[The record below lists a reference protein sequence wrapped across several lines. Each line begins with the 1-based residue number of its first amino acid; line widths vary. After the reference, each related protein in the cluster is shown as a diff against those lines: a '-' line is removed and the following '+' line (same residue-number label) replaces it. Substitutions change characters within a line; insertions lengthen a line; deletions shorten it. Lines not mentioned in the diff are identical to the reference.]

1 MIMMKT
7 ILLYIIGALACLLP
21 AVAQQPDAR
30 TILDR
35 TAEAFRKSGGVTM
48 AFTIHASGGA
58 SMGTIRLKGDKF
70 LLESE
75 DMTTWFDGNT
85 QWSYLASADEVNISE
100 PTAEELQTI
109 NPYALLSI
117 YKQGYRLAL
126 EKTDASRSN
135 NLYGV
140 RLTATDRRRELQ
152 SVVVYMT
159 KDSYRPVRI
168 STTQRGGET
177 AVISI
182 DSYRSGENHPDAL
195 FVFDKKKY
203 PTAEIIDLR

>member
-1 MIMMKT
+1 MMKK
-7 ILLYIIGALACLLP
+7 ILLYIIGVLACALP

-35 TAEAFRKSGGVTM
+35 TAEAFRKLGGVRMT
-48 AFTIHASGGA
+48 FTVRASGGT
-58 SMGTIRLKGDKF
+58 STGTIRLKGDRF
-70 LLESE
+70 LLEAE
-75 DMTTWFDGNT
+75 GMTTWFNGHT

-117 YKQGYRLAL
+117 YKQGYRLTL
-126 EKTDASRSN
+126 EKADASQ
-135 NLYGV
+135 YGV
-140 RLTATDRRRELQ
+140 RLTATDLRRELQ
-152 SVVVYMT
+152 SVVVYVT
-159 KDSYRPVRI
+159 KDSYRPVRV

-182 DSYRSGENHPDAL
+182 DSYRSGENYSDAL

-203 PTAEIIDLR
+203 PTAELIDLR

>member
-1 MIMMKT
+1 M
-7 ILLYIIGALACLLP
+7 
-21 AVAQQPDAR
+21 AQQPDAR

-35 TAEAFRKSGGVTM
+35 TAEAFRKSGGVRMT
-48 AFTIHASGGA
+48 FTVCASGGA
-58 SMGTIRLKGDKF
+58 STGTIRLKGDKF

-75 DMTTWFDGNT
+75 DMTTWFNGDT

-117 YKQGYRLAL
+117 YKQGYQLAL
-126 EKTDASRSN
+126 EKTEN

-140 RLTATDRRRELQ
+140 RLTATDRKRELQ
-152 SVVVYMT
+152 SVVVYVT
-159 KDSYRPVRI
+159 KESYRPVRI

-203 PTAEIIDLR
+203 PTAEVIDLR

>member
-1 MIMMKT
+1 MMKK
-7 ILLYIIGALACLLP
+7 ILLYIIGVLACALP

-35 TAEAFRKSGGVTM
+35 TAEAFRKSGGVRMT
-48 AFTIHASGGA
+48 FTVRASGGT
-58 SMGTIRLKGDKF
+58 STGTIRLKGDRF
-70 LLESE
+70 LLEAE
-75 DMTTWFDGNT
+75 GMTTWFNGHT

-117 YKQGYRLAL
+117 YKQGYQLTL
-126 EKTDASRSN
+126 EKADASQ
-135 NLYGV
+135 YGV

-152 SVVVYMT
+152 SVVVYVT
-159 KDSYRPVRI
+159 KDSYCPVRV

-182 DSYRSGENHPDAL
+182 DSYRSGENYSDAL

-203 PTAEIIDLR
+203 PTAELIDLR

>member
-1 MIMMKT
+1 MIMMKK
-7 ILLYIIGALACLLP
+7 ILLYIIGALACILP
-21 AVAQQPDAR
+21 AMAQQPDAR

-35 TAEAFRKSGGVTM
+35 TAEAFRRSGGVRMT
-48 AFTIHASGGA
+48 FKVCASGGA
-58 SMGTIRLKGDKF
+58 STGTIRLKGDKF

-75 DMTTWFDGNT
+75 EMTTWFDGNT

-126 EKTDASRSN
+126 EKTEN
-135 NLYGV
+135 KLYGV
-140 RLTATDRRRELQ
+140 RLTATDSRRELQ
-152 SVVVYMT
+152 SVVVYVT
-159 KDSYRPVRI
+159 KESYRPVRI

>member
-1 MIMMKT
+1 MMMKR
-7 ILLYIIGALACLLP
+7 ILLYIIGVLACALP

-35 TAEAFRKSGGVTM
+35 TAEAFRKSGGVRMT
-48 AFTIHASGGA
+48 FTVRASGGT
-58 SMGTIRLKGDKF
+58 STGTIRLKGDRF
-70 LLESE
+70 LLEAE
-75 DMTTWFDGNT
+75 GMTTWFNGHT

-126 EKTDASRSN
+126 EKADAYQ
-135 NLYGV
+135 YGV

-152 SVVVYMT
+152 SVVVYVT
-159 KDSYRPVRI
+159 KDGYRPVRV

-182 DSYRSGENHPDAL
+182 DSYRSGENYSDAL

-203 PTAEIIDLR
+203 PTAELIDLR